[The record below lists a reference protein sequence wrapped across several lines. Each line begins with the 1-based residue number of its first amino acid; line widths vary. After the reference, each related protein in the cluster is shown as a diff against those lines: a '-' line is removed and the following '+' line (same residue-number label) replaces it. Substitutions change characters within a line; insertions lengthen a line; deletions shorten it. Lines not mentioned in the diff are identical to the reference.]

1 MRLLISILL
10 LIPCFAS
17 AQMFVEIG
25 YRFVPA
31 SGGGSSSN
39 EWNVEIQ
46 YSQCGTANSDT
57 FTVLVKIQ
65 SDSMKPTYKG
75 GLTACLSGND
85 IRFYVTD
92 TNTLLKWAVERY
104 DPDSGILIAWV
115 KIYSVSY
122 TAATTFKMD
131 CGRTTDTSTFKGGA
145 TGTAWKSTVIGAYFM
160 NDATA
165 ANLTDNSAYGNT
177 GTQTNSPVRS
187 TGQVGYAEGFT
198 AASTQ
203 YYTTTTSQLD
213 GISAASFLYWG
224 KRTSSGSNIVHGKA
238 TGGSVIACYNFLD
251 GVAYFQIN
259 GTYGYCA
266 NTGTAWHGYGMVFD
280 GGGSGNSG
288 RCKIYIDGSNQSL
301 SFLGTIPSALPSTAG
316 AFRVGR
322 DGTFTNYQ
330 SGLTDNLIIY
340 KEAVSSSWNT
350 TFYNNINNP
359 GNLGS
364 SGFLRFYH

>member
-1 MRLLISILL
+1 MKRLL
-10 LIPCFAS
+10 LILILSPLLSFG
-17 AQMFVEIG
+17 QMFGTLG
-25 YRFVPA
+25 YYYVP
-31 SGGGSSSN
+31 SGTPTPATN

-46 YSQCGTANSDT
+46 ASQCGTANSDT
-57 FTVLVKIQ
+57 FTVLVSLR
-65 SDSMKPTYKG
+65 SDSLKTTYKG
-75 GLTACLSGND
+75 GYVASLAGND
-85 IRFYVTD
+85 IRFYLTD
-92 TNTLLKWAVERY
+92 TNTLLNWAKERY
-104 DPDSGILIAWV
+104 DPDSGIVIMWV
-115 KIYSVSY
+115 KIPSVSY
-122 TAATTFKMD
+122 TSNTTFKMD
-131 CGRTTDTSTFKGGA
+131 VGRTTDTSSFKGGA

-364 SGFLRFYH
+364 AGFLRFYH